1 MSEPRTVAILGAGIM
16 ANAVAARLDAHGF
29 ELRRYN
35 CTTAAIDGPAIVC
48 ASAAQA
54 AEEAPVVWSFVHD
67 DTASEAVWLGPEG
80 ALAAANGAV
89 VIESS
94 TLSPEYAQRWM
105 SEAAA
110 AGARPVLAPVTGSR
124 VGAENGTLVAFTSGA
139 AADLAAADRLLRI
152 IAAEVVQIGDA
163 GATATVKLLNNAL
176 AAVILTGLAETF
188 TAAAALGLDIAQL
201 MAVWSRHGWAAPVAS
216 AYGAAML
223 GGEHDLTNCSLA
235 VIAKDLRHATA
246 VLGDVP
252 APLIT
257 AAAEKFGRALQLGLG
272 DREMS
277 AIVDAIGARP

>member
-1 MSEPRTVAILGAGIM
+1 MSEPRTVAMLGAGIM
-16 ANAVAARLDAHGF
+16 ANAVAARLDAHRF

-35 CTTAAIDGPAIVC
+35 RTTTAIDGPAIVC

-54 AEEAPVVWSFVHD
+54 AEEAPFVWSFVHD
-67 DTASEAVWLGPEG
+67 DTASAAVWFGPEG
-80 ALAAANGAV
+80 ALTAADGAV

-94 TLSPEYAQRWM
+94 TLSPEYARRWVG
-105 SEAAA
+105 EAAV

-124 VGAENGTLVAFTSGA
+124 VGAENGTLVAFTAGA
-139 AADLAAADRLLRI
+139 ADDLAAAEPLLRVV
-152 IAAEVVQIGDA
+152 AAEVVRIGDA

-188 TAAAALGLDIAQL
+188 TAAAALGLDTAQL

-223 GGEHDLTNCSLA
+223 AGEHDLTNCSLG
-235 VIAKDLRHATA
+235 VLAKDLRHATA
-246 VLGDVP
+246 VLGDLP

-257 AAAEKFGRALQLGLG
+257 ATAEKFGRALELGLG
-272 DREMS
+272 GLEMS
-277 AIVDAIGARP
+277 AIIDAIGARS